1 MERVESIMM
10 SKLLTMDKKQT
21 TASETVS
28 SQCLVPINSR
38 QSSISVAAELLHSSM
53 PSVKVIEIMA
63 SDDQ

>member
-10 SKLLTMDKKQT
+10 PKLLTMDKQT

-28 SQCLVPINSR
+28 SQCLVPINR